1 MTEEG
6 PGGSIRIGDTER
18 EDAVKRLG
26 EHYQAGRLSA
36 DEHSERVEQALRART
51 AEDLI
56 NLFVDLPGAHQAP
69 AAGEGAAADAGG
81 EGWAGPWG
89 WRKPPWT
96 APENAAGA
104 TGPSDGPGG
113 GAGGRPGGPGWSG
126 GGAGGGPGWA
136 GGWWGAAAGQGESA
150 AGGAGAGR
158 PGGPGGPGGPPWGRR
173 GFFGR
178 VPLPVLIA
186 LGVLGVL
193 ASVGCVVGGGHP
205 PVLPIV
211 LIVAAVFVVRK
222 RRMERRA

>member
-1 MTEEG
+1 MTEER

-36 DEHSERVEQALRART
+36 EEHSERVEQALKSRT
-51 AEDLI
+51 AADL
-56 NLFVDLPGAHQAP
+56 NALFTDLPGAHQAP
-69 AAGEGAAADAGG
+69 AGGEGAAAEGG
-81 EGWAGPWG
+81 EGWSGPWG

-96 APENAAGA
+96 AAEQ
-104 TGPSDGPGG
+104 GG
-113 GAGGRPGGPGWSG
+113 VGAGGT
-126 GGAGGGPGWA
+126 
-136 GGWWGAAAGQGESA
+136 SA
-150 AGGAGAGR
+150 
-158 PGGPGGPGGPPWGRR
+158 GGPGGPGGPAWGRR
-173 GFFGR
+173 GFLGR